1 MSFRPGG
8 AAELIGPRA
17 ARRHQRDCGD
27 MTPVTA
33 DVSTPTLYVCH
44 VDMKMPKL
52 HPCAK
57 AETAL
62 AAAGVAHE
70 KIVYGQGK
78 PFGIGTKGT
87 REDLAAVSGQE
98 KLPVLVLPGGEA
110 IAGSKPIIAWAK
122 AQQG

>member
-1 MSFRPGG
+1 
-8 AAELIGPRA
+8 
-17 ARRHQRDCGD
+17 
-27 MTPVTA
+27 MTPVTS

-44 VDMKMPKL
+44 VDDKLPKL

-57 AETAL
+57 ADAAL
-62 AAAGVAHE
+62 TAAGVGHE
-70 KIVYGQGK
+70 KVVYGKGK

-87 REDLAAVSGQE
+87 RDDLAAVSGQE

-122 AQQG
+122 SQAG

>member
-1 MSFRPGG
+1 
-8 AAELIGPRA
+8 
-17 ARRHQRDCGD
+17 
-27 MTPVTA
+27 MTTFTA

-44 VDMKMPKL
+44 VDMKMKQL

-62 AAAGVAHE
+62 NAAGVSHE
-70 KIVYGQGK
+70 KVIYGQGK

-87 REDLAAVSGQE
+87 RADLEAASGQE
-98 KLPVLVLPGGEA
+98 KLPVLILPGGEA

-122 AQQG
+122 SQA